1 MEQVDQRSV
10 LEQLVRER
18 REDYAALSRLIGKNP
33 AYIQQFIKRG
43 IPRRL
48 SEQDRRRLA
57 EYFRVDEELLGG
69 PPGVAASRSTDL
81 VPVKRLAIGASA
93 GAGALNDSEEA
104 FSHLAFDAKW
114 LRRLCSGG
122 ADQLSIILVQG
133 DSMAPTLADGDEI
146 MVDRGDAASRIR
158 DGIYVLRR
166 DDELLVKRVAASPAS
181 RRITLKSDNPAY
193 PTWPDLDLADLT
205 IIGRVVWTG
214 RKVR

>member
-1 MEQVDQRSV
+1 MENVDQRAA
-10 LEQLVRER
+10 LERLVAER

-48 SEQDRRRLA
+48 NEQDRRTLA
-57 EYFRVDEELLGG
+57 GYFRVDERLLGA
-69 PPGVAASRSTDL
+69 PARTASVEDGL

-93 GAGALNDSEEA
+93 GAGALTDSEEA
-104 FSHLAFDAKW
+104 FSHIAFDPRW
-114 LRRLCSGG
+114 LRRLCS
-122 ADQLSIILVQG
+122 AQSDDLSIILVQG

-146 MVDRGDAASRIR
+146 MVDRSDAASRIR

-193 PTWPDLDLADLT
+193 PTWPDLDLDDLS
-205 IIGRVVWTG
+205 IIGRVVWAG
-214 RKVR
+214 RKVS